1 MLMIFLDNAV
11 KFSPENSSVEVKLAN
26 RRLTVT
32 DHGPGIKPEDLLH
45 VFDRF
50 YKTRGEQ
57 NKSGSGLGLAIS
69 REIAERHAIA
79 VSMKSEY
86 GKGATAIM
94 ELPKPEEFSEAEM
107 EGSV

>member
-1 MLMIFLDNAV
+1 MPRA
-11 KFSPENSSVEVKLAN
+11 
-26 RRLTVT
+26 VT
-32 DHGPGIKPEDLLH
+32 DTGIGIREDDLDKLFLKFH
-45 VFDRF
+45 RF
-50 YKTRGEQ
+50 EDENVNRNIE
-57 NKSGSGLGLAIS
+57 GSGLGLAIS